1 MKKILWSILGCT
13 LAGGMLLIS
22 KSNTFSTPN
31 PLAETISPSLRT
43 ELSAA
48 SQLRMQVAHLRT
60 IDPFDIDIIPASRP
74 VPDRYPLGSVF
85 GMRRHPILGVD
96 KMHAGIDFPAPL
108 GTPVLATAT
117 GKVSKLVE
125 SEENSSYGT
134 HILLVHDE
142 IYCTLYAH
150 LSQTAVSID
159 EIVEEGDTIGY
170 VGSTGRSTN
179 PHLHYEVI
187 RDGIRVNPNRYF

>member
-1 MKKILWSILGCT
+1 MKKILWSMLGIT
-13 LAGGMLLIS
+13 LAGVILLAT
-22 KSNTFSTPN
+22 KGNTFSTPN
-31 PLAETISPSLRT
+31 PLAETTSPSLGT
-43 ELSAA
+43 KLSAA
-48 SQLRMQVAHLRT
+48 SHLRMEVAHLRT

-117 GKVSKLVE
+117 GKVGKLVAG
-125 SEENSSYGT
+125 SDSSSYGK
-134 HILLVHDE
+134 HIILVHDE

-150 LSQTAVSID
+150 LSDVTVSQE

-187 RDGIRVNPNRYF
+187 RDGIRVNPERYF